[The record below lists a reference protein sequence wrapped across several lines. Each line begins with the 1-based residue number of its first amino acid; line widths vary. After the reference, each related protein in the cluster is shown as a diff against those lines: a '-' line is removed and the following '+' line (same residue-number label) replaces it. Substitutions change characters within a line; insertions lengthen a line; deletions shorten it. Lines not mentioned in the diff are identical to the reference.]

1 MVDSLATPIQPFH
14 ARSTSMPSRDHP
26 YMLRVAEELQKV
38 KSSVV
43 QSSSTAYVIC
53 EGLRGI
59 QGLYRCIEE
68 LLCLPSSNQ
77 IFSNP
82 QQRKWV
88 EVELDVSVRL
98 LDLLGTLRDST
109 NSIKEQIR
117 DLEMTLRRQGETVAH
132 SKMQA
137 YIRPEKKAEK
147 DVKNCF
153 RFLKQMDDKYA
164 LCFTDDK
171 ESDSWMLVR
180 TLKEAREITISLLQS
195 IFNFLSMPRPKTK
208 TSRWSLISKTLHKR
222 KVACEGEH
230 ADIEANDGR
239 VQKAKARDQLQ
250 TVQNSFDGIEAGLEC
265 LFRSLVRNR
274 RIPDPNTKLHISCSA
289 ELKPKAFQDCIVNMV
304 DTPTKTIQPFHAR
317 STSMPSGDHPFMLKV
332 EEELQKVKSSVVQ
345 SSSTAHMICEGLRGI
360 QGLYRCIEELLC
372 LPSSNQIFVNPQQNK
387 WVEVELE
394 MSVRLLDLLGKLRD
408 NMILIKEQIRDLEMT
423 LRRRGE
429 VVAQSKMQAYLHPDK
444 KAEKD
449 VKNCFRFLKQMDDKY
464 ALCCTDD
471 KESNSWTVVRTLK
484 AAREITVSLL
494 QSILKFLCM
503 PRPKTKTSRWSLIS
517 KALHKRKVACE
528 GEHEDIEAN
537 DDGRVPKARDQLQI
551 LQKSIDEIEAGLE
564 CLFRSLVQNRVS
576 LLNILSL

>member
-1 MVDSLATPIQPFH
+1 
-14 ARSTSMPSRDHP
+14 
-26 YMLRVAEELQKV
+26 
-38 KSSVV
+38 
-43 QSSSTAYVIC
+43 
-53 EGLRGI
+53 
-59 QGLYRCIEE
+59 
-68 LLCLPSSNQ
+68 
-77 IFSNP
+77 
-82 QQRKWV
+82 
-88 EVELDVSVRL
+88 
-98 LDLLGTLRDST
+98 
-109 NSIKEQIR
+109 
-117 DLEMTLRRQGETVAH
+117 LRRQGETVAH

-137 YIRPEKKAEK
+137 HIRPEKKAEK

-230 ADIEANDGR
+230 EDIEANDGR
-239 VQKAKARDQLQ
+239 
-250 TVQNSFDGIEAGLEC
+250 
-265 LFRSLVRNR
+265 
-274 RIPDPNTKLHISCSA
+274 
-289 ELKPKAFQDCIVNMV
+289 
-304 DTPTKTIQPFHAR
+304 PFHAR

-332 EEELQKVKSSVVQ
+332 EEELKKVKSSVVQ
-345 SSSTAHMICEGLRGI
+345 SSSTAHMISEGLRGI

-444 KAEKD
+444 KAEKY

-494 QSILKFLCM
+494 QSILQFLCM

-537 DDGRVPKARDQLQI
+537 DDGRVQKARDQLQI
-551 LQKSIDEIEAGLE
+551 LQNSIDEIEAGLE